1 MSRTPVSLRRA
12 TLDDTVFLADL
23 WQHSLRRADLQEQV
37 ADLELIIKSCQESAE
52 QRLVIAEYDGEPA
65 GAVLLCVSTLSPLNL
80 EQAVHA
86 LAPFVAPGFR
96 RRGVGHTL
104 MEAAVTYAEEL
115 GVGHVLTAVS
125 HDSRQSN
132 RFMARLGLSQQAVL
146 RVAGTPTVRSKLTAQ
161 LPGKL
166 RQNGARP
173 VGQVLAARRSLRRN
187 QGT

>member
-1 MSRTPVSLRRA
+1 VRLSTTPCSSPTSGSTA
-12 TLDDTVFLADL
+12 CGAPT
-23 WQHSLRRADLQEQV
+23 
-37 ADLELIIKSCQESAE
+37 CQESAE